1 MIARHDDKNHKAHKD
16 DKEITRKG
24 RHADDALDAMER
36 EEREKEVSERELGDV
51 PVINPLGVLTGA
63 SVLTVTRANP
73 TPPTNI
79 PCVAAGTPPHALM
92 VPATNLRDSTW
103 VPPAVFTT
111 AMKPTYTVDAALMKT
126 ASDTAQTGLTPNTP
140 AGVVALTAI
149 ATPTGGSGG
158 TGVAGG
164 NVWNQ
169 TAGTPNA
176 AVVLDL
182 ATVAEAASS
191 LGTGVNTVVVAP
203 GSRQAPFPVET
214 WTQAISVQGS
224 YNTAANPNHPSYAP
238 HITTLS
244 PNPTPSG
251 ASPTTI
257 ALTVEGTGFNAGSVV
272 NVNGGAQTTVF
283 VSQSKLTVAAAPRRS
298 TAGNSTINVT
308 TDTIVSPNAVLVFT

>member
-1 MIARHDDKNHKAHKD
+1 MIARNDKNHKD

-36 EEREKEVSERELGDV
+36 EEREKEVSEYAPGDV

-111 AMKPTYTVDAALMKT
+111 AMKPTYSVDAALMKT
-126 ASDTAQTGLTPNTP
+126 ASDVVQTGLTPNTP
-140 AGVVALTAI
+140 AGVVATTAI

-182 ATVAEAASS
+182 ATVAEASGS
-191 LGTGVNTVVVAP
+191 VVIVTAP

-214 WTQAISVQGS
+214 WTQSISVQGS

-283 VSQSKLTVAAAPRRS
+283 VSQSKLTVAAAPRRA
-298 TAGNSTINVT
+298 TAGSSTVNVT
-308 TDTIVSPNAVLVFT
+308 TDAVVGPNLVWVFS